1 MFKSFGFTLIELI
14 ITLGVLAILSIIAL
28 PYFRE
33 TMIANE
39 VRFLKRTLTIHIQK
53 AKTDAQLYHKNV
65 MLCPSLDFENCDT
78 DWNKGFIGFIDT
90 NRNSQRD
97 PNEMLLFVVPLNH
110 KYGRLSFKSFG
121 RSPNSLVFQAENGL
135 PFASNGSFIYCSES
149 PQYHTKIVLSRMGNI
164 RFEKLSSC

>member
-1 MFKSFGFTLIELI
+1 MFKSLGFTLIELV
-14 ITLGVLAILSIIAL
+14 ITLGILAILSTIAL

-33 TMIANE
+33 IMIANE
-39 VRFLKRTLTIHIQK
+39 VKYLKRTLTIHIQK

-65 MLCPSLDFENCDT
+65 MLCPSSDFENCAT
-78 DWNKGFIGFIDT
+78 DWNKGFIGFIDL

-97 PNEMLLFVVPLNH
+97 PNETLLFSAPLNH
-110 KYGRLSFKSFG
+110 KYGHLSFRSFG
-121 RSPNSLVFQAENGL
+121 RSPNTLVFQAENGL